1 MRGTQIRKY
10 HSNHHLSEPIFDSS
24 SSDFGYFMRKKYLSK
39 PATETKTSL
48 LSVHPFFQWSAI
60 QTRKKQPSTRQQ
72 KTTPSTRRKTACT
85 TAVVCSWRVRR
96 TILSCALQV
105 MVQVNVQG
113 LSLRQVIPFEYG
125 WIVHCHCWWTH
136 QLLRLKH
143 CILQFGNF
151 TYQQVYWG
159 FVHQQFDSF
168 RPKYNFH
175 PLSSPRFC
183 LGNPT
188 YFRVCSI
195 FLEFRF
201 YHKIPSKF
209 VKSCTIWKIEVF
221 SSKMTFCTPK
231 AQGKG
236 NPSTA
241 QLS

>member
-1 MRGTQIRKY
+1 MR
-10 HSNHHLSEPIFDSS
+10 
-24 SSDFGYFMRKKYLSK
+24 KYLSK

-48 LSVHPFFQWSAI
+48 LSVHPFFLFFQWSAI

-168 RPKYNFH
+168 RPKCNFH
-175 PLSSPRFC
+175 PLSSPSFC

-188 YFRVCSI
+188 YFSVCSI
-195 FLEFRF
+195 FLSFDF
-201 YHKIPSKF
+201 TKIQSIF
-209 VKSCTIWKIEVF
+209 VKSCTIWKIGDF
-221 SSKMTFCTPK
+221 SSKMTFWFPKLKAKETPF
-231 AQGKG
+231 
-236 NPSTA
+236 A